1 MIGTTIQHYKIIE
14 KLGPGIMGLY
24 EIISGLL
31 LRNIV
36 KDLHYAAFLKKMKL
50 PP

>member
-14 KLGPGIMGLY
+14 KLGLGIMGLY

-36 KDLHYAAFLKKMKL
+36 KDLHYAAFLEKMKL